1 MFGKKKPSIIGAP
14 FLSRLGE
21 FHASFQSAHS
31 VPIECASAYLFYF
44 SRSGR
49 FKLGFSKSHSRPVP
63 AKSGCGPG
71 ANIVSTSGQP
81 PGADI
86 SYEAVPLIYVEIFR
100 AQATI
105 NLPGQQTSNSQ
116 NPSAIDAAVVDMI
129 SRAHS
134 ACSSIK
140 YLSAK
145 AITLGCQRQ
154 VARLCGS

>member
-1 MFGKKKPSIIGAP
+1 MQAQRNTLKRMTETMANRGPDAEGIWITGPIG
-14 FLSRLGE
+14 
-21 FHASFQSAHS
+21 
-31 VPIECASAYLFYF
+31 
-44 SRSGR
+44 
-49 FKLGFSKSHSRPVP
+49 FKLGFSKSHCRPVP

-100 AQATI
+100 AQAAI

-116 NPSAIDAAVVDMI
+116 NPSAIAAAVVDMI
-129 SRAHS
+129 SRANS